1 MLAFDRARKILIEEI
16 QQWAENPS
24 LGSTFH
30 SETLEST
37 NEIIMINKLGMLTF
51 DSQQG
56 RILYGNVPKN
66 LKLYAKLVEIKHAKM
81 DENSDSEADPDVLE
95 QEAQAQLEREY
106 LRRGGRFDYGI
117 VEKERA
123 YLDGIVSRTIADALA
138 DWLNQQSNFVATY
151 TPSSPESAEEILD
164 QYAPKSIGVTYS
176 IESGISPYRQWPL
189 VRKSASPL
197 NANRPSASITIELT
211 DSEKEQL
218 DRDYVVFQ
226 VLDARYGH
234 SVTQPDGL
242 FEVVVQG
249 LKLIGSGN
257 VSLRD
262 VIE

>member
-56 RILYGNVPKN
+56 RILYGNVPKD
-66 LKLYAKLVEIKHAKM
+66 LKLYAKLVKIKHAKL
-81 DENSDSEADPDVLE
+81 DEAESEADPDILE
-95 QEAQAQLEREY
+95 QKAQAELEREY
-106 LRRGGRFDYGI
+106 LRRGGRFNYGI

-123 YLDGIVSRTIADALA
+123 YLDGIVPLTIADALA

-176 IESGISPYRQWPL
+176 IESGLSPYRQWPL

-197 NANRPSASITIELT
+197 NSNRPSASITIELT

-218 DRDYVVFQ
+218 DRDYVIFQ

-242 FEVVVQG
+242 FEIVIQG
-249 LKLIGSGN
+249 LKLVGSGN
-257 VSLRD
+257 VALHD